1 VRLLPPPEGEDPN
14 PMSHFL
20 DSVTELFEH
29 ALRDLED
36 SDMVGITISNEVE
49 VKDRAIGISFRKKDQ
64 ITGDV
69 IWSVF
74 ENVAQSNARFNALDT
89 LVMTVHSVKMPIG
102 HGGNGI
108 ATKGR
113 PLEIMI
119 RLKRSIVQVKAES
132 NCLAH
137 ALVIAKA
144 KVDGDPNY
152 ESYRHGYKLRPV
164 VDRLLETA
172 GIDLSRGGGVP
183 ELMRFQEHFKEY
195 RIVVFGG
202 LNCEDIY
209 FDWLVDSEKRINLV
223 YDDVNRHFH
232 VINNFTGAM
241 ARGYVCRGCNKG
253 CRRGVTHKCGETCS
267 YCKAVPPCMFSEKSP
282 VRVL

>member
-1 VRLLPPPEGEDPN
+1 MAQDDNEPQRFTIEEEQTRLYKHFNAQGTLITVRLLPPPEGEEDPN

-20 DSVTELFEH
+20 DSVTELFEY

-36 SDMVGITISNEVE
+36 SDMIGITITNEVN
-49 VKDRAIGISFRKKDQ
+49 VKDRAIGISFRRKDQ

-74 ENVAQSNARFNALDT
+74 EKVAQSNARFNALDK

-102 HGGNGI
+102 HGCGI

-113 PLEIMI
+113 PLDIMVH
-119 RLKRSIVQVKAES
+119 LKKSIVKVKAKN

-152 ESYRHGYKLRPV
+152 ESYRHGYKTRPI
-164 VDRLLETA
+164 VDR
-172 GIDLSRGGGVP
+172 
-183 ELMRFQEHFKEY
+183 
-195 RIVVFGG
+195 
-202 LNCEDIY
+202 
-209 FDWLVDSEKRINLV
+209 
-223 YDDVNRHFH
+223 
-232 VINNFTGAM
+232 
-241 ARGYVCRGCNKG
+241 
-253 CRRGVTHKCGETCS
+253 
-267 YCKAVPPCMFSEKSP
+267 
-282 VRVL
+282 